1 VYNPPKG
8 RDAKLSQNQ
17 ICKPTLCQPLFPL
30 NIRNVN
36 QLFPGFSEGDFA
48 VIYGSSSVQSLTS
61 LLCVRA
67 QLAKQIGG
75 LGSSVIFI
83 EGGNTFRLY
92 QITRLAQVHQLN
104 PKQVLD
110 NIYISRAFTAHQLTA
125 LIIQKLKDATKKF
138 NAKLVIIS
146 DIAGYFSDKD
156 LTDDEAQRV
165 FSQIT
170 TYLSNFARE
179 NHVIVIATDLPHGD
193 LRRNDMLH
201 TLACQKAGVV
211 LSLRQ
216 TKHSRAIGLEKHPSL
231 RLGLVEL
238 PSETIK
244 LTDFIG
250 DSS

>member
-1 VYNPPKG
+1 M
-8 RDAKLSQNQ
+8 RQNQ

-30 NIRNVN
+30 NMRNVN

-48 VIYGSSSVQSLTS
+48 LIHGSSSVQSLTS

-75 LGSSVIFI
+75 LGSCVVFI

-92 QITRLAQVHQLN
+92 QIARIAQAHQLN

-110 NIYISRAFTAHQLTA
+110 KIYISRAFTAHQLTA

-146 DIAGYFSDKD
+146 DIAGYFLDKD
-156 LTDDEAQRV
+156 LIDDEAQQV

-170 TYLSNFARE
+170 TYLSRFAHE
-179 NHVIVIATDLPHGD
+179 NNLIVIATDLPHGD
-193 LRRNDMLH
+193 LRRNNILH
-201 TLACQKAGVV
+201 TLACHKAGVV

-216 TKHSRAIGLEKHPSL
+216 TKHSRTISLEKHQYL
-231 RLGLVEL
+231 KLGSIEL

-250 DSS
+250 DSA